1 MSTAGDLE
9 VLEASRSLRRV
20 SYESLVDRSRPN
32 NSSQETALD
41 PARVSIGRFSKD
53 NDSEEAGTRHALR
66 VQATNNGPRDQE
78 RVRSLSFRNRP
89 RLTVDIRRGE
99 TGE

>member
-9 VLEASRSLRRV
+9 VPEASRSLRRV

-32 NSSQETALD
+32 TASQETALD
-41 PARVSIGRFSKD
+41 PACVSIGRFSKD
-53 NDSEEAGTRHALR
+53 KDSEEAGTHRALQ
-66 VQATNNGPRDQE
+66 VQATNDGLQDQE
-78 RVRSLSFRNRP
+78 RVRSLSFRNIP
-89 RLTVDIRRGE
+89 RLTVDVRRGE

>member
-9 VLEASRSLRRV
+9 VPEASHSLRRV

-32 NSSQETALD
+32 NSFQEAALD
-41 PARVSIGRFSKD
+41 K
-53 NDSEEAGTRHALR
+53 DSEEAGTRRALR
-66 VQATNNGPRDQE
+66 VQATNNGLRDQE

-89 RLTVDIRRGE
+89 RLTVDVRRGE